1 MFRGTERLLG
11 MEATTLFVESTRNC
25 GQTPRLLLLLEE
37 LGAPYE
43 LRLRADG
50 HFLETYG
57 RPGPRL
63 VDGDLTLFESSTMLR
78 HCARTRSHGRLI
90 PQAAR
95 ELTRVDAWL
104 DCSALLGLTVAALM
118 CEEQAQGI
126 ERRPQRI
133 VEERAKIAAIVATV
147 ERALEDS
154 DGDWL
159 LGEFGLADCGMAVL
173 PRIARFMDFAAWPRV
188 RAYCERLQRR
198 PATGRAR
205 AKLALEPAL
214 ASSDEVLEF
223 WFGSAAVNEADVMAK
238 AKRWFAGGETMDSEV
253 KTRFGET
260 VEAALAGKLDDWAST
275 PRGRLA
281 LVIVL
286 DQLTRNAFRGQP
298 RAYTGDTK
306 AQRLAMDAF
315 ETGLDAALSTVEQ
328 AFLSMPLL
336 HAEDAG
342 LQQRSLEL
350 AQRIAASAPPL
361 HIKGSAMHL
370 EQAEK
375 YLAVV
380 TRFGRFP
387 HRNAILGRRSTP
399 EEQAFLVDWA
409 ERAPPQGGLA
419 HAHSS

>member
-1 MFRGTERLLG
+1 MFRGAERLRG
-11 MEATTLFVESTRNC
+11 MEASTLFVESTRHC

-37 LGAPYE
+37 LAAPYE

-63 VDGDLTLFESSTMLR
+63 VDGDLTLFESATMLR
-78 HCARTRSHGRLI
+78 HCARTRSEGRLI
-90 PQAAR
+90 PHASR

-104 DCSALLGLTVAALM
+104 DCSALLGLTIAALLR
-118 CEEQAQGI
+118 EEREQGA

-133 VEERAKIAAIVATV
+133 AEERVKIAAIVATV

-159 LGEFGLADCGMAVL
+159 LGDFGLADCAMAML
-173 PRIARFMDFAAWPRV
+173 PRLGRFMDLAAWPRV
-188 RAYCERLQRR
+188 RAYCERLQQR
-198 PATGRAR
+198 PAVGRAR

-214 ASSDEVLEF
+214 ASSEEVLEF
-223 WFGSAAVNEADVMAK
+223 WFGSAAVTEADVMAK
-238 AKRWFAGGETMDSEV
+238 AMRWFNGGESLDSEV

-260 VEAALAGKLDDWAST
+260 IDAALAGKLDDWAAT

-298 RAYTGDTK
+298 RTYAGDTK
-306 AQRLAMDAF
+306 AQRLATQAF
-315 ETGLDAALSTVEQ
+315 ETGLDAPLTVVERM
-328 AFLSMPLL
+328 FLSMPLL
-336 HAEDAG
+336 HAEDVT
-342 LQQRSLEL
+342 LQRRSLEL
-350 AQRIAASAPPL
+350 ARRIGASAPAL
-361 HIKGSAMHL
+361 YAKGFAMHL

-387 HRNAILGRRSTP
+387 HRNAVLGRHSTP
-399 EEQAFLVDWA
+399 DEQTFLVDWA
-409 ERAPPQGGLA
+409 ERAAPKGAPV
-419 HAHSS
+419 HAHSR

>member
-1 MFRGTERLLG
+1 
-11 MEATTLFVESTRNC
+11 
-25 GQTPRLLLLLEE
+25 
-37 LGAPYE
+37 
-43 LRLRADG
+43 
-50 HFLETYG
+50 
-57 RPGPRL
+57 
-63 VDGDLTLFESSTMLR
+63 
-78 HCARTRSHGRLI
+78 
-90 PQAAR
+90 
-95 ELTRVDAWL
+95 
-104 DCSALLGLTVAALM
+104 
-118 CEEQAQGI
+118 
-126 ERRPQRI
+126 
-133 VEERAKIAAIVATV
+133 
-147 ERALEDS
+147 
-154 DGDWL
+154 
-159 LGEFGLADCGMAVL
+159 
-173 PRIARFMDFAAWPRV
+173 
-188 RAYCERLQRR
+188 
-198 PATGRAR
+198 
-205 AKLALEPAL
+205 
-214 ASSDEVLEF
+214 
-223 WFGSAAVNEADVMAK
+223 
-238 AKRWFAGGETMDSEV
+238 
-253 KTRFGET
+253 
-260 VEAALAGKLDDWAST
+260 
-275 PRGRLA
+275 
-281 LVIVL
+281 
-286 DQLTRNAFRGQP
+286 
-298 RAYTGDTK
+298 YTGDTK